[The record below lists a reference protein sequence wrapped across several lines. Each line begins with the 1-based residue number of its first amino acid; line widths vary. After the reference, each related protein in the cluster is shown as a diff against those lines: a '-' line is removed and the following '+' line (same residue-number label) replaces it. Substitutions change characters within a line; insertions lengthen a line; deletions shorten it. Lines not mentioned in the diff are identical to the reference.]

1 MENANQDPSQ
11 NQIQVQQQMAEFE
24 NAIREGNFYNAVANF
39 INLLSSGSQFEIK
52 IDDVDLNKLDQ
63 QDDEKETQQKFQN
76 HNNIY
81 QSVKGINYEQIY
93 NQNINQQQQVRQFTF
108 RNDFYSD
115 DNIIL
120 NNSQFNPQEIAI
132 LSQKLQINP
141 DSFQNVALDNMLT
154 QYILSRQDNLI

>member
-81 QSVKGINYEQIY
+81 QS
-93 NQNINQQQQVRQFTF
+93 QQQVRQFTF